1 MSYNSNQA
9 IDTFTGDLV
18 NIVNYVDEQTT
29 REIIT
34 FQTSSPL
41 TAGRQYKISM
51 KFISILNNDL
61 RGFYRS
67 SYVENGV
74 TKYLTFSKF

>member
-1 MSYNSNQA
+1 MKV
-9 IDTFTGDLV
+9 IDTFTGNPIALI
-18 NIVNYVDEQTT
+18 NFIDEQST

-34 FQTSSPL
+34 FQTGSPL
-41 TAGRQYKISM
+41 IAGRQYKISI
-51 KFISILNNDL
+51 KFIAYLNPDL

-74 TKYLTFSKF
+74 TK

>member
-1 MSYNSNQA
+1 METNSPIA
-9 IDTFTGDLV
+9 LV
-18 NIVNYVDEQTT
+18 RLIDEQKT

-34 FQTSSPL
+34 IQ
-41 TAGRQYKISM
+41 TAGKLIQGKHYKLSM
-51 KFISILNNDL
+51 DFVSILNDEL

-74 TKYLTFSKF
+74 TK